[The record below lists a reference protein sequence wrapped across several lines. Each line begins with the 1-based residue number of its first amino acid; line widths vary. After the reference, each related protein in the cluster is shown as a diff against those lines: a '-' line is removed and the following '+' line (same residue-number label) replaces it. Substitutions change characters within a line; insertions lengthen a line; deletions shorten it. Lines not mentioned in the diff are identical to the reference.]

1 MEEGLIM
8 ERLAGRLRRGDGR
21 GSTIFF
27 FGLLGAGALLA
38 IGLAPIASGL
48 DVPLARMAIAAVPPD
63 TPLFQLLTYLSG
75 TPEAKGMI
83 PAAALFW
90 VLFTR
95 LEDSIAV
102 RWART
107 LAVLSTGLAAI
118 VLGRLFANVMPFRP
132 RPLASPEVMGAHV
145 QTSPFL
151 ADFSSMP
158 SDHAMI
164 FVALAVAAFFVSRAL
179 GAVLLAHAVL
189 LVSLPRVL
197 LGIHYPSDVLVGGG
211 VGGHGGPDRRT
222 PSSGMVRDMVGAPS
236 APVPAPRPDGAVAV
250 RCRVPVR
257 DHVRQPAPG
266 RPDGR
271 RGLRVTALRPP
282 APPVPR
288 WPRCPS

>member
-38 IGLAPIASGL
+38 IGLALIASGL

-107 LAVLSTGLAAI
+107 LAVLGTGLAAI

-197 LGIHYPSDVLVGGG
+197 LGIHYPSDVLVGGALG
-211 VGGHGGPDRRT
+211 A
-222 PSSGMVRDMVGAPS
+222 MVALIV
-236 APVPAPRPDGAVAV
+236 APRLRGWFATWLARHPRLCRRPDLMVPLLFVVAFQFATMFDSLRLAARMAVA
-250 RCRVPVR
+250 
-257 DHVRQPAPG
+257 AFE
-266 RPDGR
+266 
-271 RGLRVTALRPP
+271 
-282 APPVPR
+282 
-288 WPRCPS
+288 